1 MYVIMRSPTGST
13 SPVMEVEGD
22 TPRNF
27 VVMEFIMRG
36 IDTDTGEPLIRR
48 GKAVFKKTDECLPY
62 ENTLAQI
69 YDEVSVDIL

>member
-1 MYVIMRSPTGST
+1 MFVVLRAPTGAT

-22 TPRNF
+22 NPRNF

-36 IDTDTGEPLIRR
+36 VDTETGEPVFSR
-48 GKAVFKKTDECLPY
+48 GKAVFKKTDECVPH

-69 YDEVSVDIL
+69 YDEVSVDIW